1 MKMTKWLVLMAFA
14 LISVTVSAQESKAE
28 YKAMKAELGLT
39 GAQVKDLKGINEN
52 YKAQMQAVKA
62 DASLSDQA
70 KREQLAE
77 IRKSK
82 EAEVKGMMSEEQ
94 YNAYKAKTS
103 EMKQTKKEEGQQM
116 SEEDMAKRKED
127 REKAKADKAAKYEKR
142 KKDGN

>member
-14 LISVTVSAQESKAE
+14 LISVSLSAQESKAE

-39 GAQVKDLKGINEN
+39 GAQVKELKSINEN
-52 YKAQMQAVKA
+52 SKAQMQSIKA

-82 EAEVKGMMSEEQ
+82 DAEVKSLLSEEQ

-103 EMKQTKKEEGQQM
+103 EMKQSKKEQGAQM
-116 SEEDMAKRKED
+116 SEEDLAKRKAD
-127 REKAKADKAAKYEKR
+127 REKAKSDKAAKYEKR